1 MKIDLATLN
10 EPKTSFDVQISP
22 SEIDF
27 EGEDIK
33 ILEETQVKGE
43 VSKGI
48 IQTDLEGKIFAK
60 VGLNCSRCLEAI
72 ERNLE
77 IPFKVGFADSENFS
91 EQLEKELEED
101 ELEVSLLEDDEID
114 LSEIVRE
121 QILLTQ
127 EAQVFCK
134 KDCKGLCPECGQNQN
149 LINCKCK
156 EEGVDPR
163 WSALKDLKLD
173 K

>member
-22 SEIDF
+22 SDVDF
-27 EGEDIK
+27 ENEDIK
-33 ILEETQVKGE
+33 PLEEIRVEGE

-72 ERNLE
+72 EKDLE
-77 IPFKVGFADSENFS
+77 IPFKVGFADAENFS
-91 EQLEKELEED
+91 EQLEKELDEED
-101 ELEVSLLEDDEID
+101 LEVSLLEDDEID

-127 EAQVFCK
+127 TAQVFCK

-156 EEGVDPR
+156 EEEVDPR

-173 K
+173 E